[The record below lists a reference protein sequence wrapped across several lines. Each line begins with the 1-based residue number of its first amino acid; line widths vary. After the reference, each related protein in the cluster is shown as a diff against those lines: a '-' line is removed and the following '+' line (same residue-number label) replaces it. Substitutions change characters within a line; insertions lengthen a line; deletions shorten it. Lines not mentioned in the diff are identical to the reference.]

1 MDPPLDFDLY
11 RKRKVKMSQ
20 IPIGYILYYAA
31 PFVPLIAVIAQLITI
46 TRVFFLSKRQPKLKV
61 IRAKPY
67 LYAAI
72 ISNLLW
78 QLMWPYTYSF
88 GNDKNVM
95 ILSYATDAI
104 GFASLMLIWLLEI
117 EAWRYN
123 VPFFLTPKCLCCPL
137 SNRTSSKTHPIRK
150 DFRNWFVF
158 GLVSK
163 YLPQSLC
170 SYKWK
175 TRLPRVL
182 QYFIY
187 HLPYS
192 PSTF

>member
-1 MDPPLDFDLY
+1 
-11 RKRKVKMSQ
+11 MSERQ
-20 IPIGYILYYAA
+20 IGYIVYWAA
-31 PFVPLIAVIAQLITI
+31 IFVPLIAVIAQLITI

-61 IRAKPY
+61 IRAKAY

-72 ISNLLW
+72 ISNISW
-78 QLMWPYTYSF
+78 QLMKLYQMWF
-88 GNDKNVM
+88 GKNDTNTM
-95 ILSYATDAI
+95 IISYATDAI

-123 VPFFLTPKCLCCPL
+123 VLFYLTPKCLCCPL

-150 DFRNWFVF
+150 DFRNWFVS

-163 YLPQSLC
+163 YFPQSLC

-192 PSTF
+192 SSTF

>member
-1 MDPPLDFDLY
+1 MQPP
-11 RKRKVKMSQ
+11 
-20 IPIGYILYYAA
+20 GYYIWHAA
-31 PFVPLIAVIAQLITI
+31 LFVPLIAVIAQLITI

-72 ISNLLW
+72 ISNLSW
-78 QLMWPYTYSF
+78 QLMWLYQMWF
-88 GNDKNVM
+88 GKTGN

-123 VPFFLTPKCLCCPL
+123 VPFFLTPKCLCRPL
-137 SNRTSSKTHPIRK
+137 SNRTSSTTHPIRK
-150 DFRNWFVF
+150 DFRNWFVS

-163 YLPQSLC
+163 YFPQSLC

-192 PSTF
+192 SSTF